1 MKINLRTA
9 KMVLIMGIL
18 LFSLFTVVMPAISA
32 AGPIKNWLK
41 DNAYVCYVEGI
52 IDYDKDAAQS
62 PVLPLTMIKT
72 IPLTV
77 NTKIAGYYSQYIL
90 PYYENS
96 NTRLFADIYVV
107 KVPEWCTASVIPSKF
122 TIPVSPNNIAP
133 ANFNLNVGI
142 KENASAFLEGKV
154 TVKLT
159 IYGIG
164 AIKTGIFYQN
174 ITFTPGYLP
183 FLRTDVPKDTFD
195 LIGPGDTANFGIEIE
210 NLGNAKT
217 KITCNV
223 LDVPEGWTVYIE
235 PITLIGS
242 RTTDDNPK
250 KTLQLVVKPPY
261 GFGYHDERE
270 VIRVSIT
277 PSYFDNESLKGEE
290 YFLSFIVQSRG
301 FSTPGFES
309 VLVIFAFIGM
319 TFIVKKQ
326 RRKKTFNILNGEDD
340 T

>member
-9 KMVLIMGIL
+9 KMVLITGIL
-18 LFSLFTVVMPAISA
+18 LFSLFTVVMPAIST

-41 DNAYVCYVEGI
+41 DNAYVCYVKGT
-52 IDYDKDAAQS
+52 IDYDKNAAQD
-62 PVLPLTMIKT
+62 PILPLTMIKT

-77 NTKIAGYYSQYIL
+77 NTTISGYFSQDIL
-90 PYYENS
+90 PYYETS
-96 NTRLFADIYVV
+96 KTRLFADIYVV
-107 KVPEWCTASVIPSKF
+107 KAPEWCTASVVPSKF
-122 TIPVSPNNIAP
+122 TIPISLNNIAP
-133 ANFNLNVGI
+133 ANFTLNIGI
-142 KENASAFLEGKV
+142 KENAPAIFDGMV
-154 TVKLT
+154 TVKST
-159 IYGIG
+159 IRGIG

-183 FLRTDVPKDTFD
+183 FLKIDVSKDTFE
-195 LIGPGDTANFGIEIE
+195 LIGPGDTANFDIEIE

-217 KITCNV
+217 NVTCNV
-223 LDVPEGWTVYIE
+223 LDVPEGWTAYIE
-235 PITLIGS
+235 PTTLIGS
-242 RTTDDNPK
+242 RTSDDNPK

-270 VIRVSIT
+270 VIRISIT

-326 RRKKTFNILNGEDD
+326 RRKKTFNVLNGEDD